1 MPLYGHEMDD
11 TVSPFET
18 GLGWAVKMHKD
29 DFIGKAALVG
39 NEQPARR
46 RVGIEI
52 TGRGIAREHCDVY
65 LNGKKIGV
73 TTSGTHCPY
82 LGKAVAMALYFFN
95 FSSWTGK
102 RGLFLEDLFVSP
114 EVRGLGLG
122 LDLLKRLAAI
132 AVANDCGRMEWN
144 VLDWNNSAK
153 GFYEMLGARHAVG
166 WEVWRLEGEA
176 LKTLGG

>member
-1 MPLYGHEMDD
+1 MSPPGSSAGPVSIRAATPDD
-11 TVSPFET
+11 AADIRALVYALAVYENEPDK
-18 GLGWAVKMHKD
+18 VKMTDESARHAL
-29 DFIGKAALVG
+29 AAGHVQALLG
-39 NEQPARR
+39 FQ
-46 RVGIEI
+46 
-52 TGRGIAREHCDVY
+52 D
-65 LNGKKIGV
+65 
-73 TTSGTHCPY
+73 
-82 LGKAVAMALYFFN
+82 GKAVAMALYFFN

-102 RGLFLEDLFVSP
+102 RGLFLEDLFVAP
-114 EVRGLGLG
+114 EVRKQGLG

-153 GFYEMLGARHAVG
+153 GFYEMLGARHAAG

>member
-1 MPLYGHEMDD
+1 MSAPGSSAGPVSIRAATPDD
-11 TVSPFET
+11 AADIRALVYALAVYENEPDK
-18 GLGWAVKMHKD
+18 VKMTDESARHAL
-29 DFIGKAALVG
+29 AAGHVQALLG
-39 NEQPARR
+39 FQ
-46 RVGIEI
+46 
-52 TGRGIAREHCDVY
+52 D
-65 LNGKKIGV
+65 
-73 TTSGTHCPY
+73 
-82 LGKAVAMALYFFN
+82 GKAVAMALYFFN

-102 RGLFLEDLFVSP
+102 RGLFLEDLFVAP
-114 EVRGLGLG
+114 EVRKQGLG

-153 GFYEMLGARHAVG
+153 GFYEMLGARHAAG